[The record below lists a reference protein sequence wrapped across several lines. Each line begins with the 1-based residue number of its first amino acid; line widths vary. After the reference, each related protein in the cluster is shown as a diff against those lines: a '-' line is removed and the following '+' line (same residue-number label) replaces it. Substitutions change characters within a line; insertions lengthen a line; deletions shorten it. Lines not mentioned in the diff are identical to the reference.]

1 MERTILHCDLNAFYA
16 SVEMMLDPSLR
27 GKAVAVCGSKEDRH
41 GIVLAK
47 SEKAK
52 RCGVKTGEAIWQAQQ
67 KCRDL
72 VIVPP
77 QFDQYMKYSALTRRI
92 YEDYTDLIE
101 PFGIDECW
109 LDVTASRLLFGDGEH
124 IAHVIRERVKKELGL
139 TISVGVS
146 FNKVF
151 AKLGSDMKKPDAVT
165 VIPKQDFRERIGGL
179 PAGDMLGVGPATAR
193 FLGERGIHTIAQL
206 AAIDDYTLK
215 KLGKCG
221 EQIWRSANGLDDAP
235 VHHMDFVDTI
245 KSVGHGTTCVTDL
258 YNDEDVWRVMYKL
271 SQDISERLRIYK
283 LRAGGV
289 QIAIKDNMFHI
300 AQHQR
305 PLDAPTQ
312 SFAEIARAAFMLFR
326 RGYNWHTGVRAL
338 TVRAINLRPESE
350 AQQIFLEADMGASE
364 KQEKLERAMES
375 IRSRYG
381 KSSIEMASLFR
392 APRLAAKEIPNTMPS
407 GIRIAGNPDA
417 DAIPDLPVMEF
428 ASGI

>member
-67 KCRDL
+67 KCREL
-72 VIVPP
+72 IIVPP
-77 QFDQYMKYSALTRRI
+77 QFDQYMKYSAMTRRI
-92 YEDYTDLIE
+92 YEDYTDLIQ

-124 IAHVIRERVKKELGL
+124 IAHIIRERVKRELGL

-151 AKLGSDMKKPDAVT
+151 AKLGSDLKKPDAVT
-165 VIPKQDFRERIGGL
+165 VIPKENFRERIGGL
-179 PAGDMLGVGPATAR
+179 PAGDMLGVGPATAK
-193 FLGERGIHTIAQL
+193 FLHDRGIDTIAQL
-206 AAIDDYTLK
+206 ADIDDYTLK

-221 EQIWRSANGLDDAP
+221 EQIWRSANGLDDSP
-235 VHHMDFVDTI
+235 VTHMDFVDTI

-258 YNDEDVWRVMYKL
+258 YTEEEVWQVMYKL
-271 SQDISERLRIYK
+271 SQDISERLRKYR
-283 LRAGGV
+283 LRAGSV
-289 QIAIKDNMFHI
+289 QIAIKDNMFHVT
-300 AQHQR
+300 QHQR
-305 PLDAPTQ
+305 QLDAPTQ
-312 SFAEIARAAFMLFR
+312 SFAEIARTALMLFR
-326 RGYNWHTGVRAL
+326 RGYSWHTGVRAL
-338 TVRAINLRPESE
+338 TVRAIDLRPEDE
-350 AQQIFLEADMGASE
+350 AQQLFLEADMGASE

-417 DAIPDLPVMEF
+417 DAIPAIEF
-428 ASGI
+428 IS

>member
-1 MERTILHCDLNAFYA
+1 MERTILHCDLNCFYA
-16 SVEMMLDPSLR
+16 SVEILLNPSLR
-27 GKAVAVCGSKEDRH
+27 GRAVAVCGCKEDRH

-47 SEKAK
+47 SDPAK
-52 RCGVKTGEAIWQAQQ
+52 RCGVRTGEAIWQAQQ

-72 VIVPP
+72 IIVPP
-77 QFDQYMKYSALTRRI
+77 QFDLYMKYSALTRRI

-109 LDVTASRLLFGDGEH
+109 LDVTASRALFGDGEQ
-124 IAHVIRERVKKELGL
+124 IAHIIRERVKNEIGL

-165 VIPKQDFRERIGGL
+165 VIPQNGFMRMIGNL
-179 PAGDMLGVGPATAR
+179 PASDMLGVGSATAK
-193 FLGERGIHTIAQL
+193 FLRDRGITTIAQL
-206 AAIDDYTLK
+206 AAMDDYTTR

-221 EQIWRSANGLDDAP
+221 EQIRRSAQGLDDSP
-235 VHHMDFVDTI
+235 VNHMDFIDTI
-245 KSVGHGTTCVTDL
+245 KSVGHGTTCIKDL
-258 YNDEDVWRVMYKL
+258 YTDEAVWQVMYSL
-271 SQDISERLRIYK
+271 SQDISERLRKYR

-289 QIAIKDNMFHI
+289 QIAIKDNNFHI

-312 SFAEIARAAFMLFR
+312 SFAEIARAAFLLFQ
-326 RGYNWHTGVRAL
+326 RGYDWHTGVRAV

-350 AQQIFLEADMGASE
+350 AQQMFLQADMGASE
-364 KQEKLERAMES
+364 KQEKLERAIES

-381 KSSIEMASLFR
+381 KRSIDMGSLFA
-392 APRLAAKEIPNTMPS
+392 APRIAAKEIPNTMPS
-407 GIRIAGNPDA
+407 GIRIAGNPDV
-417 DAIPDLPVMEF
+417 DF
-428 ASGI
+428 AG